1 MSPRLHGPLT
11 DGFCCAAAG
20 DACACGPQN
29 ASYNLFN
36 YVNEVNAEVE
46 VLEDGISKVRSEIEA
61 HLEQVSTEWD
71 RLACESVAFSMFQH
85 CLWRSWR
92 CSDLLCDAHWPAAA
106 GSFVCW
112 FVFSTAALRHQR

>member
-1 MSPRLHGPLT
+1 MLPRLHGLLT

-20 DACACGPQN
+20 DACAIRPQN

-46 VLEDGISKVRSEIEA
+46 ALEDGISKVRSEIEA

-71 RLACESVAFSMFQH
+71 RLKRV
-85 CLWRSWR
+85 R
-92 CSDLLCDAHWPAAA
+92 CVGH
-106 GSFVCW
+106 V
-112 FVFSTAALRHQR
+112 